1 MSIDAKMSSFYC
13 SKSRSQEQFQL
24 SGEGTSHIEEYMGG
38 EKAQTILD
46 NTFKKFDWKKREM
59 GEHWR
64 GYEEEEWI

>member
-1 MSIDAKMSSFYC
+1 M
-13 SKSRSQEQFQL
+13 